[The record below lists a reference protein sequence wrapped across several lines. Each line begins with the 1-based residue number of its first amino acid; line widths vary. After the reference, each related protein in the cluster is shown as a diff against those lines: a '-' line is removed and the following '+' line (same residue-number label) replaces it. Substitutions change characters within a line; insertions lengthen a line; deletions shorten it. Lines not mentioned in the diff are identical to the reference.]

1 MEKSIRFPH
10 RVWTPFLFFFSA
22 RCRLFTC
29 LGPHLRCQSQQLG
42 AMLALLPLPSL
53 LQLSHFAPLVC
64 FWQPRGHSQTVFL
77 CCSHLTRNL
86 DSICRYI
93 SPLLCGNLLK
103 SRIRMWASPEEPFFS
118 QVITRTILQP
128 KRTFLFLLTSLHSL
142 GSSSALELSVPSLLL
157 KVFLESDLSLFWEQW
172 LLRWSPES
180 PALFLPRVDGGGCLG
195 PWGQALC
202 VYSLPCLYLGSFMVL
217 IAKREVWWFCR
228 SPGRNLKPCARR
240 RTASDPRKI
249 CNLCSRRK
257 SG

>member
-29 LGPHLRCQSQQLG
+29 LGPHLHCQSQQLG

-77 CCSHLTRNL
+77 YCSHLTRNL

-103 SRIRMWASPEEPFFS
+103 SRIRMWASSEEPFFS

-128 KRTFLFLLTSLHSL
+128 KRTFLFLLMSLLSL

-157 KVFLESDLSLFWEQW
+157 KVFLESDLSLFWEQ
-172 LLRWSPES
+172 
-180 PALFLPRVDGGGCLG
+180 
-195 PWGQALC
+195 
-202 VYSLPCLYLGSFMVL
+202 
-217 IAKREVWWFCR
+217 
-228 SPGRNLKPCARR
+228 
-240 RTASDPRKI
+240 
-249 CNLCSRRK
+249 
-257 SG
+257 